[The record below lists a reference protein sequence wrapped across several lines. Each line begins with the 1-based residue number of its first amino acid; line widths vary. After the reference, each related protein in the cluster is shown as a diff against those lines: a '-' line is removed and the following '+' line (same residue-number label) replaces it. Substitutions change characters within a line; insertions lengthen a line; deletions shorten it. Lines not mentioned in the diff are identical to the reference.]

1 MAAIKNNVVDLKSK
15 RLELENE
22 NKFLEILDKELD
34 TAKPIPSTVFERI
47 ANIKHQALL
56 ARQRNELMEM

>member
-1 MAAIKNNVVDLKSK
+1 MTTIKDNLVNLDSRRSELK
-15 RLELENE
+15 NE
-22 NKFLEILDKELD
+22 NKFLDIVDKEFD

-56 ARQRNELMEM
+56 ARQNNEKMEM

>member
-1 MAAIKNNVVDLKSK
+1 MAQINNNVVDFKTK

-22 NKFLEILDKELD
+22 CKFLEVLD
-34 TAKPIPSTVFERI
+34 TEFSSAKEIPSTVFDRI

>member
-1 MAAIKNNVVDLKSK
+1 MTTIKTNVVDFKSK

-22 NKFLEILDKELD
+22 FKFLEVLD
-34 TAKPIPSTVFERI
+34 TELHSAKAIPSTVFDRI